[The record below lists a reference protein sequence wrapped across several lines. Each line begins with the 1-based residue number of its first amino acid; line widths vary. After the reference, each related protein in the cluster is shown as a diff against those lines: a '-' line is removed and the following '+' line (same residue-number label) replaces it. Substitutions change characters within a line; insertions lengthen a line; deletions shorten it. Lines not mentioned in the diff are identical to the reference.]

1 MLHPMEHT
9 TDLIH
14 RLNKIQGQIEALKRV
29 IAEDDKTCADVVYQI
44 KAVKGALKKVGDI
57 YAAAYIAGCIKNGHN
72 TTHAAHEAS
81 DALKA
86 ILNA

>member
-1 MLHPMEHT
+1 MEHAKE
-9 TDLIH
+9 LIH

-29 IAEDDKTCADVVYQI
+29 ITQDDKTCADVVYQI

-57 YAAAYIAGCIKNGHN
+57 YADAYISSCITDGRDPKKS
-72 TTHAAHEAS
+72 ASEAS
-81 DALKA
+81 EALKA